1 MNKKLLIISPYF
13 PPSNAADMQ
22 RVRMSLPYFL
32 QFGWEAEVVTVDE
45 RYSDSSKDE
54 LLLQSLPTTIKVH
67 KVNALDKKWT
77 SKFGLGSLALRSL
90 WFYKQ
95 KINRLLKTGKFDLIY
110 FSTTQF
116 PVCILGTYWKKKFGV
131 PFVIDFQDPWHS
143 NYYMDKPKSQR
154 PPKYWFSYRLNK
166 YLEPIAMR
174 HVDGLISVSAAYLT
188 DLSERYPTVRK
199 VPAAVIPFGFD
210 ENDVAVARANQEDYP
225 DLLSAESKNLVYV
238 GRGGEDMYRA
248 IIPLFECLQSS
259 LLSRQDNSLSAFR
272 IYFIGTSYAPAGQ
285 GKPSIQPLALAYGL
299 QNHVVEISDRIS
311 FYHTLST
318 LQQADALFLPGSDDP
333 KYTASKLYPYLL
345 SGKPILAIFNSDSPA
360 LKTLHHCGAEHAYGY
375 QSARLGAH
383 IHDFIKQFIAG
394 TLPKPVYKE
403 KSLDAFSA
411 VNMTRLQSELFHQIT
426 SG

>member
-1 MNKKLLIISPYF
+1 MKRLLIISPYF

-32 QFGWEAEVVTVDE
+32 QFGWETEVVAVDE
-45 RYSDSSKDE
+45 RYSDSSKDK
-54 LLLQSLPTTIKVH
+54 LLLQNLPTTIKVH

-77 SKFGLGSLALRSL
+77 SKFGLGSLALRAL

-95 KINRLLKTGKFDLIY
+95 KVNRLLKTGKFDLIY

-143 NYYMDKPKSQR
+143 NYYLDKPKSQR

-238 GRGGEDMYRA
+238 GRGGEDMYRS
-248 IIPLFECLQSS
+248 IIPLFECLQS
-259 LLSRQDNSLSAFR
+259 LLASQDSSFSALR
-272 IYFIGTSYAPAGQ
+272 IYFIGTSYAPTGQ
-285 GKPSIQPLALAYGL
+285 GRPSIKPLALAYGV

-318 LQQADALFLPGSDDP
+318 LQQADALFIPGSDDP

-345 SGKPILAIFNSDSPA
+345 SGKPMLTIFNDESPA
-360 LKTLHHCGAEHAYGY
+360 LKTLYNCGAQHAFGY
-375 QSARLGAH
+375 QSPLLNFQVGS
-383 IHDFIKQFIAG
+383 FIKQLIAG
-394 TLPKPVYKE
+394 TLPIPVYNE
-403 KSLDAFSA
+403 HSLNTFSA
-411 VNMTRLQSELFHQIT
+411 VNMTRRQCELFNQII
-426 SG
+426 SGA